1 MGGTRHT
8 PPLFSEEVYFNQ
20 HPLLCPSCV
29 LVFACT
35 AQLGRG
41 GVWPSHL
48 LCWRGSDRGKEG
60 ATPGRGMEPWNEGKA
75 ERSSTRGQERVERAT
90 ASLFLK
96 NSIIWKKVVI
106 NFQNTLQS
114 PTFHTAPLL
123 TALWFFRQNFRAL
136 IKP

>member
-8 PPLFSEEVYFNQ
+8 PPLFSEEVYFSQ

-35 AQLGRG
+35 AQLAGWG
-41 GVWPSHL
+41 LAQSPTL
-48 LCWRGSDRGKEG
+48 LRGSDRGKEG

-106 NFQNTLQS
+106 NSQNTLQS

>member
-1 MGGTRHT
+1 MR
-8 PPLFSEEVYFNQ
+8 
-20 HPLLCPSCV
+20 LLQS
-29 LVFACT
+29 
-35 AQLGRG
+35 
-41 GVWPSHL
+41 SN
-48 LCWRGSDRGKEG
+48 CWRRSDKGAKEG
-60 ATPGRGMEPWNEGKA
+60 ATRGSSFKPWNEGKA

-114 PTFHTAPLL
+114 PTFHIAPLL
-123 TALWFFRQNFRAL
+123 TALWFFRQNLRAL